1 MSVSTMK
8 FYNKLMKKSKNSS
21 LITLFSLIAVFLSIV
36 DVFGLVVFDSESRI
50 LWVFIL
56 ALVTVGFITFITVTF
71 QNRRVANEN
80 PVNNIKE

>member
-36 DVFGLVVFDSESRI
+36 GVFGLVVFDSESRI

-71 QNRRVANEN
+71 QNWRVANEN